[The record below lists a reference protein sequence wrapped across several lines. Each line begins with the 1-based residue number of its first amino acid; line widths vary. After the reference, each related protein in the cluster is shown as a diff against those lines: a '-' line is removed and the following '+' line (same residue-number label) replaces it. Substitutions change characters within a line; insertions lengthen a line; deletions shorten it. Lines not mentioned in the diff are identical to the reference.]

1 MRKLF
6 FLSLLITI
14 SCNNNDSESSPVDMG
29 FIESF
34 VNQDSEILIEPISKF
49 NLDYEISSATSRG
62 YIFEPM
68 FDMEITDIGGIMAAT
83 GSYEIELFQ
92 LEGDSSYIR
101 DLSPLFTFNIS
112 ITKVGEFQFQSLN
125 NALVLEANKRYLLKY
140 FDENHDSVY
149 DILVPEKYKGEFFV
163 QPQKIGDLNL
173 EYVYY
178 AYHISSEL
186 TGGNEF
192 VQEGVFSNNKLFLRG
207 VPDFKYQIKK

>member
-34 VNQDSEILIEPISKF
+34 VNQDSEILIEPISEF

-83 GSYEIELFQ
+83 GSYEI
-92 LEGDSSYIR
+92 
-101 DLSPLFTFNIS
+101 
-112 ITKVGEFQFQSLN
+112 
-125 NALVLEANKRYLLKY
+125 
-140 FDENHDSVY
+140 
-149 DILVPEKYKGEFFV
+149 
-163 QPQKIGDLNL
+163 
-173 EYVYY
+173 
-178 AYHISSEL
+178 
-186 TGGNEF
+186 
-192 VQEGVFSNNKLFLRG
+192 
-207 VPDFKYQIKK
+207 